1 MPKMLHPAP
10 ESHLTGPK
18 NSGTGSIF
26 GYSTNL
32 HPEEHPLVAGLEL
45 EHEDAASGAR
55 GHSLTTP
62 SINQPRANFHNYI
75 YDAQPHER

>member
-1 MPKMLHPAP
+1 MLHPAP
-10 ESHLTGPK
+10 ESNPTGPK
-18 NSGTGSIF
+18 SFGSGSSL

-45 EHEDAASGAR
+45 EHKHAASGAR

-62 SINQPRANFHNYI
+62 SINQPRANYNK
-75 YDAQPHER
+75 